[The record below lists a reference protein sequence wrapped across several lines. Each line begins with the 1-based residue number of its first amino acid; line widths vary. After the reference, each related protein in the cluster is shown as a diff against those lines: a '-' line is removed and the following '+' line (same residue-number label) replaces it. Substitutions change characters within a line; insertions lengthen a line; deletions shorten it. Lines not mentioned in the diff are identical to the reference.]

1 MEEKEKQP
9 HSLLSRRFTEM
20 VLLIHNYFY
29 RQRQIPIPLN
39 QFCVLVVLQSREST
53 CIFEL
58 CSMLHLS
65 KQQMTTIVEKLTSV
79 GYIERHSDPEDRR
92 RSLLSITAAGQQ
104 LLDKQDDRVRER
116 FDQRLARLSPQQIEG
131 LDTSMQILNESIEK
145 MFS

>member
-29 RQRQIPIPLN
+29 RQGQIPIPLN

-53 CIFEL
+53 CISEL

-79 GYIERHSDPEDRR
+79 GYIERHSDRSA

-145 MFS
+145 CFLD

>member
-1 MEEKEKQP
+1 
-9 HSLLSRRFTEM
+9 
-20 VLLIHNYFY
+20 
-29 RQRQIPIPLN
+29 
-39 QFCVLVVLQSREST
+39 
-53 CIFEL
+53 
-58 CSMLHLS
+58 MLHLS

-116 FDQRLARLSPQQIEG
+116 FDQRLARLSPQQIES